1 LRLSY
6 IAALVRDNE
15 QSLFVDFGYMPQEN
29 ETTKL
34 FEQALAE
41 QQQKNWNASLEAYQK
56 LLDQGLAAMTN
67 SQASVIY
74 HNMSTVAFA
83 KSDYLKAYTWSKK
96 SLVLNPSNKL
106 AHESFEVFSKK
117 FEVPVIARQ
126 ISSYDYLKQEAAKLP
141 LDAWCILSLILIFV
155 SLGLSLKTFVTH
167 KKNQIAE
174 NFLSLS
180 RWPIYSTLT
189 ITLLVISIT
198 YVRYLANEIPHA
210 IIIAERAQVQTAP
223 GENKPVIFE
232 AQAGLELEVLKFDQ
246 GYFQIRYPGAFTGW
260 INKSQLEI
268 LSLAFEQKH

>member
-1 LRLSY
+1 
-6 IAALVRDNE
+6 
-15 QSLFVDFGYMPQEN
+15 M
-29 ETTKL
+29 
-34 FEQALAE
+34 
-41 QQQKNWNASLEAYQK
+41 
-56 LLDQGLAAMTN
+56 
-67 SQASVIY
+67 
-74 HNMSTVAFA
+74 
-83 KSDYLKAYTWSKK
+83 
-96 SLVLNPSNKL
+96 
-106 AHESFEVFSKK
+106 
-117 FEVPVIARQ
+117 
-126 ISSYDYLKQEAAKLP
+126 
-141 LDAWCILSLILIFV
+141 
-155 SLGLSLKTFVTH
+155 SLKTFVTH

>member
-29 ETTKL
+29 ETKQL
-34 FEQALAE
+34 FDQALAE
-41 QQQKNWNASLEAYQK
+41 QQQKNWNASLESYQK
-56 LLDQGLAAMTN
+56 LLDQGLATMTN

-96 SLVLNPSNKL
+96 SLFLNPSNKL

-126 ISSYDYLKQEAAKLP
+126 ISSYDYLKQETAKLP
-141 LDAWCILSLILIFV
+141 LDAWCVLSLILIFL
-155 SLGLSLKTFVTH
+155 SLGLSLKAFVTN

-174 NFLSLS
+174 NFLTLS
-180 RWPIYSTLT
+180 RWPIYSTII

-198 YVRYLANEIPHA
+198 YVRYLQSETPHA

-246 GYFQIRYPGAFTGW
+246 GYFQVRYPGAFAGW